1 MTDEGELI
9 AGRYRLL
16 SRIGRGGMG
25 VVWHA
30 RDERLDREVAVKE
43 LLLDTGDSAQ
53 AAEQAMRRATR
64 EGRVA
69 ARLRH
74 PHAIMVHD
82 VVEHAG
88 KPCLIMEFLPSKSL
102 ATVLAERGPL
112 PAGEVARIGEQVA
125 SALAAAHAEG
135 IVHRDVKPGNVLLA
149 DDGTAKIADFGIS
162 RAVGEAT
169 VTGAGLIAGTPAY
182 LSPEVAAGGE
192 ASPASDV
199 FSLGATLYAAVEGAP
214 PFGDDENPIAL
225 LRRVA
230 SGELVAPRRAGPLTD
245 VLLRLLAGEAGERPT
260 MVRAREALTAVS
272 EGRPVELPPPRRP
285 TLLSPA
291 PRVRRRTVVVGIG
304 TAALLIAGVLIG
316 VLISSP
322 GEPSAEGDQPPV
334 IGSTSER
341 PDSGCVAR
349 YAVTNSWP
357 GGYQG
362 EVIVRN
368 DGEERLTG
376 WVVRW
381 KLPAGHTVD
390 EVWNGSLSRAGS
402 TVTVRSA
409 DWNSVVRVGDSVSFG
424 FLGAVE
430 AGEGAVP
437 ELVCLPD

>member
-43 LLLDTGDSAQ
+43 LLLDTGDGTE

-88 KPCLIMEFLPSKSL
+88 KPCLIMEFLPSQSL
-102 ATVLAERGPL
+102 AAVLAGQGPL
-112 PAGEVARIGEQVA
+112 PAGEVARIGEQAA

-135 IVHRDVKPGNVLLA
+135 IVHRDVKPGNVLLT
-149 DDGTAKIADFGIS
+149 DDSTAKIADFGIS

-199 FSLGATLYAAVEGAP
+199 FSLGATLYAATEGAP
-214 PFGDDENPIAL
+214 PSGDDENPIAL
-225 LRRVA
+225 LRRIA
-230 SGELVAPRRAGPLTD
+230 DGELVPPRQAGPLTE
-245 VLLRLLAGEAGERPT
+245 VLHRLLARNPADRPT
-260 MVRAREALTAVS
+260 MAQAREVLAAVS
-272 EGRPVELPPPRRP
+272 EDRPVEMPPPRSP
-285 TLLSPA
+285 TLLLPA
-291 PRVRRRTVVVGIG
+291 RRVRRRTVVAGALA
-304 TAALLIAGVLIG
+304 TALLAAGVLIG
-316 VLISSP
+316 VLISGP
-322 GEPSAEGDQPPV
+322 GEPSAQGDRPAV
-334 IGSTSER
+334 TTSASAD
-341 PDSGCVAR
+341 PGCSAR
-349 YAVTNSWP
+349 YVVTNSWP
-357 GGYQG
+357 GGYQA
-362 EVIVRN
+362 EVTVR
-368 DGEERLTG
+368 GAGAEQLTG
-376 WVVRW
+376 WAVTW
-381 KLPAGHTVD
+381 ELPAGHRV
-390 EVWNGSLSRAGS
+390 EQVWNGALSRDGS

-409 DWNSVVRVGDSVSFG
+409 DWNTVVRPGDSASFG
-424 FLGAVE
+424 FIGAAE
-430 AGEGAVP
+430 SDGSAEPG
-437 ELVCLPD
+437 LVCEPD